1 MRVLFLSAVL
11 CVCLQLSASASATGV
26 EVDPAKTGAE
36 CLTPRAS
43 SRPHLRVT
51 AWELHDRTDGV
62 GELVQ
67 KREWLLLN
75 GTGDFE
81 LTCNVVDVQDV
92 LAGRGT
98 VYLRLAALPGSR
110 NWEGPDFKV
119 MPSSPEGV
127 EVFDR
132 PCRTLKIPYEGGD
145 IGRRAALM
153 AAQREL
159 RPFVPGRD
167 GLFLSNTW
175 GDRNRDA
182 RLCEPFMMKEID
194 AAAKLGVDVVQID
207 DGWQKGRSAN
217 SAALAKGENGR
228 WGDWWSVDGFWDVD
242 PVRFPNG
249 LEPVVA
255 AARAK
260 GMRFGLWFGPDS
272 SDDAVNWKKDA
283 DFLLSLY
290 RGLGI
295 EYFKLDSMKTQSPL
309 ALSRQSMLMD
319 RLMDESGD
327 RITIDLDVTAGRR
340 PGYFAFPRIGPVFVE
355 NRYIRRNERRL
366 WWPHRTLRNFWS
378 LAHVVDP
385 ARLRMEVLNPARM
398 PELYLKD
405 DPLAPMRW
413 PRDAIFAISMF
424 SSPLGWF
431 EIQNLSPETI
441 ESWKPLIARWKQ
453 ERDSVHEGYVY
464 PVGAAPDGLS
474 WTGFVSASRD
484 GKEGTVLLFRELD
497 ARVEYSFALSDYIP
511 SGCGDAV
518 VIGGHGEAT
527 LKDGVLH
534 VMVSE
539 KLGFIWVKILAGP

>member
-1 MRVLFLSAVL
+1 MAAMTAATSVATAQPTDVFSYAWEHPRLIFVQMMDDTDVHDELYFEKEYLLSRCESPFPVAAPALFVEDSLSGEGMAFFRQAPL
-11 CVCLQLSASASATGV
+11 PHARSDASADWRIVPADGRV
-26 EVDPAKTGAE
+26 EVLSNAYR
-36 CLTPRAS
+36 CVR
-43 SRPHLRVT
+43 
-51 AWELHDRTDGV
+51 
-62 GELVQ
+62 
-67 KREWLLLN
+67 
-75 GTGDFE
+75 
-81 LTCNVVDVQDV
+81 
-92 LAGRGT
+92 
-98 VYLRLAALPGSR
+98 
-110 NWEGPDFKV
+110 
-119 MPSSPEGV
+119 
-127 EVFDR
+127 
-132 PCRTLKIPYEGGD
+132 IPYSGGNP
-145 IGRRAALM
+145 GRIRAATDFHRM
-153 AAQREL
+153 F
-159 RPFVPGRD
+159 RPYVAGRD

-175 GDRNRDA
+175 GDGNRDA
-182 RLCEPFMMKEID
+182 CINEDFIMREVE
-194 AAAKLGVDVVQID
+194 AGASLGVDVIQID